1 MTWHM
6 GVLPPR
12 RSTELAAVAHGPAIL
27 ARTTGIVVGLRSIFA
42 YSAGLEIALLVSA
55 TGSAAE
61 LVARQYSASAE
72 IDPIT
77 GSRHPANDLGVGLRF
92 DALDD
97 STAQPFQRKSTEG
110 FGRDPERYERE
121 FLFYTKELANSSRVQ
136 YRIAWPEVGLPT
148 TDVILT
154 LPDVQVLRDNIIIL
168 P

>member
-1 MTWHM
+1 M
-6 GVLPPR
+6 
-12 RSTELAAVAHGPAIL
+12 
-27 ARTTGIVVGLRSIFA
+27 VGLRSIFA

-148 TDVILT
+148 TDVM
-154 LPDVQVLRDNIIIL
+154 VLRCFKWVG
-168 P
+168 